1 MVRGDGPRCPRCAL
15 PPSVCFCAT
24 LSSLEV
30 QTPIAVICHD
40 KELRKPSSSGV
51 FAQLAIT
58 GLRLMV
64 RRDPA
69 IITHVEDQRRAG
81 RTPVLLYPSA
91 NAVPLASI
99 QGPVALYLAEG
110 NWRQARKVG
119 IREAP
124 FPEVQHA
131 FLPPVPPRRRLRRH
145 PRADH
150 LATMEAIG
158 HAVRVLESEALG
170 EQILRTYDRFVDAVA
185 ALRGW
190 GEGDSVAD
198 DEGRPE
204 NT

>member
-24 LSSLEV
+24 LVPVEV

-51 FAQLAIT
+51 FAKLAVR
-58 GLRLMV
+58 GLKLLV
-64 RRDPA
+64 RRDPE
-69 IITHVEDQRRAG
+69 ILTHVEDQRRAG

-91 NAVPLASI
+91 HAVPLASI
-99 QGPVALYLAEG
+99 EGPVALYLAEG

-124 FPEVQHA
+124 FPEVPHA

-158 HAVRVLESEALG
+158 HAVRVLESEARG
-170 EQILRTYDRFVDAVA
+170 EQVLQTYDRFVDAVA

-190 GEGDSVAD
+190 GDGDSVAGD
-198 DEGRPE
+198 DGLPE